1 MVGILLE
8 CSVSKNFTVR
18 ILVINENKALSSVI
32 RCVLEEAG
40 HDVIMTE
47 NGHEGYEKM
56 GETMPDLVIVD
67 LLISFVTAYEIIDHI
82 RNINKKYIKIIIM
95 SSVTLDVAVESAF
108 ELGVDDYIY
117 LPLKPKELLARIGRL
132 SKYTLAS

>member
-1 MVGILLE
+1 
-8 CSVSKNFTVR
+8 
-18 ILVINENKALSSVI
+18 
-32 RCVLEEAG
+32 
-40 HDVIMTE
+40 
-47 NGHEGYEKM
+47 
-56 GETMPDLVIVD
+56 MPDLVIVD

-117 LPLKPKELLARIGRL
+117 LPLKPKELLARISRL